1 MNYYF
6 KTMILIS
13 ESYISLSPFFL
24 KEIHRHSPKSFSLV
38 HLFCRWF
45 SGDSLSLLVWRKLL
59 LARLTVAA
67 LLWQSACI
75 KGQSSW
81 PGWLFSLFVWDE
93 KKREGKEMEKD
104 SRKHMIP
111 MPSFT
116 SFWPINT
123 CFLCDI
129 QNIWNKWWNALS
141 RGM

>member
-1 MNYYF
+1 MGWTITLKQWFSY
-6 KTMILIS
+6 LSHIS
-13 ESYISLSPFFL
+13 PYLLSSLKKFIGIHPSHSAWYISSAGDSVVIHSLSSSEGSCCWLGWQLRLYCGSQPALKVRVRGQGGFFL
-24 KEIHRHSPKSFSLV
+24 YLCKT
-38 HLFCRWF
+38 
-45 SGDSLSLLVWRKLL
+45 RK
-59 LARLTVAA
+59 R
-67 LLWQSACI
+67 
-75 KGQSSW
+75 
-81 PGWLFSLFVWDE
+81 
-93 KKREGKEMEKD
+93 EMEKD